1 MAAKVITSLLMGFL
15 FGLAAIVLSF
25 GVGYAILRIRGI
37 PLELTTSHVVWLLV
51 GTPTM
56 TAAWAAL
63 GVGLGAIVRNQ
74 VFAVIGLIVWAMVV
88 DNLLRGLIPSIGGYT
103 PVGASAALVADPA
116 DYVLTASAGALLLI
130 GYVAACVA
138 GGSLAVARRDVT

>member
-1 MAAKVITSLLMGFL
+1 
-15 FGLAAIVLSF
+15 
-25 GVGYAILRIRGI
+25 
-37 PLELTTSHVVWLLV
+37 
-51 GTPTM
+51 M
-56 TAAWAAL
+56 TAAWAVL

-103 PVGASAALVADPA
+103 PVGASAALVADPG
-116 DYVLTASAGALLLI
+116 DYVLAATAGALLLL

-138 GGSLAVARRDVT
+138 GGSFALARRDVT

>member
-1 MAAKVITSLLMGFL
+1 
-15 FGLAAIVLSF
+15 
-25 GVGYAILRIRGI
+25 
-37 PLELTTSHVVWLLV
+37 
-51 GTPTM
+51 
-56 TAAWAAL
+56 
-63 GVGLGAIVRNQ
+63 
-74 VFAVIGLIVWAMVV
+74 MVV